1 MLNMST
7 LLVHMYVY
15 QGMGGYV
22 GVGLLIYVLG
32 HSPKLWTDCTAL
44 DWNERYLLLIF
55 SLRSTTVK
63 LPLRY
68 TLADPLLNLKRRG

>member
-32 HSPKLWTDCTAL
+32 AFTQVVD
-44 DWNERYLLLIF
+44 
-55 SLRSTTVK
+55 
-63 LPLRY
+63 
-68 TLADPLLNLKRRG
+68 